1 MHSTSNT
8 TMVQPRS
15 SERGSTMIM
24 TAILMLGL
32 LMCVGLCI
40 DISRLYMT
48 HTELK
53 NAADAAA
60 LAAARELNSGASGID
75 NAVTRANAI
84 VNSYGFTRNPVTISN
99 IEFAVNLNGSY
110 VNQA

>member
-1 MHSTSNT
+1 MYSTSKT
-8 TMVQPRS
+8 RMVTPRS

-24 TAILMLGL
+24 AAILMLGL
-32 LMCVGLCI
+32 LLCVGLCI
-40 DISRLYMT
+40 DISRLYMM

-75 NAVTRANAI
+75 DAVTRANAI
-84 VNSYGFTRNPVTISN
+84 VNNYGFGRTAITIAN
-99 IEFAVNLNGSY
+99 VEFS
-110 VNQA
+110 

>member
-1 MHSTSNT
+1 MHSMSKTRI
-8 TMVQPRS
+8 VPPRS

-32 LMCVGLCI
+32 FMCVGLCI
-40 DISRLYMT
+40 DISRIYIT

-53 NAADAAA
+53 NAAAAAA
-60 LAAARELNSGASGID
+60 LAAARELNSGSSGID

-84 VNSYGFTRNPVTISN
+84 VNDYGFNRTAITISN
-99 IEFAVNLNGSY
+99 
-110 VNQA
+110 